1 MSNVLKIPKSTAQAI
16 AEMELEK
23 LYQKSL
29 SSELSLEDTKKYDIL
44 VKTLTEVQKESAKE
58 LEAKFF
64 KLKKEMLASLPNE
77 LLEHIAGQNPG
88 PDNNDTQTTE
98 ESASSASAEGEEFE

>member
-1 MSNVLKIPKSTAQAI
+1 MSNIIKIPKSTAMAI

-44 VKTLTEVQKESAKE
+44 VKTLAESQKDSTKE
-58 LEAKFF
+58 LEVKFY
-64 KLKKEMLASLPNE
+64 KLKKEMQALIPNE
-77 LLEHIAGQNPG
+77 VLEQIAGMNPG
-88 PDNNDTQTTE
+88 PVDDTKAEE
-98 ESASSASAEGEEFE
+98 ESAESASDEEQSE